1 MIQVRYSSRITILR
15 GNHESRQITQV
26 NILRGS
32 LPLSLA
38 YKHNL
43 PQIVFF
49 PAGLMI
55 LCAEILQKTKRTFLN
70 SSSNVINKKLYFAQN
85 ILQKCWSCQGHV
97 KKKFILKRFFLSYFC
112 DIDKCNIVNVQ
123 VYGFYDECLRK
134 YGNANVW
141 KYFTDLFDYL
151 PLTALVDS
159 QVELSFFLVIQ
170 RSDFM
175 NCEELNQIRIVNNT
189 M

>member
-1 MIQVRYSSRITILR
+1 MIITIMESKNEFAKKYFRTVMIQVRYSSRITILR

-43 PQIVFF
+43 PQIVLF

-70 SSSNVINKKLYFAQN
+70 SSSNLINQKLYFAQN

-97 KKKFILKRFFLSYFC
+97 KKNFFL
-112 DIDKCNIVNVQ
+112 NVF
-123 VYGFYDECLRK
+123 FYLTFVILT
-134 YGNANVW
+134 NV
-141 KYFTDLFDYL
+141 TL
-151 PLTALVDS
+151 
-159 QVELSFFLVIQ
+159 
-170 RSDFM
+170 
-175 NCEELNQIRIVNNT
+175 
-189 M
+189 